1 MENWFFSS
9 TIIKLNMSEL
19 YDNLAHEKLTM
30 KSLVK
35 FWQSVNGFLSTEV
48 DENVITTDYFYY
60 DDDQSFDHEKI
71 LMFFKKNLKVAKFD
85 KKTWWIDPVLS
96 AWKSSFNYRELIFE
110 RSLNFVT
117 QFNIM

>member
-1 MENWFFSS
+1 MEDWFFSS

-48 DENVITTDYFYY
+48 DENVITTDYYY
-60 DDDQSFDHEKI
+60 DDDDQSFDHEKI
-71 LMFFKKNLKVAKFD
+71 LMFLKKIWRWQNLIRKPGGSILFL
-85 KKTWWIDPVLS
+85 VLE
-96 AWKSSFNYRELIFE
+96 NL
-110 RSLNFVT
+110 LLT
-117 QFNIM
+117 TGD